1 MGSTNRDAKKFIFIY
16 LLLIM
21 IFIMWYLWS
30 SYNYTDIYKFFLFYS
45 GAAYLISSVS
55 IDLSKYALDIC
66 KNTVGQLRAKEELHR
81 QEATLILKNLA
92 HQCSDPG
99 AMEELINYLFAVLNG
114 KDLLNIL
121 YQTIF
126 WLTMFLC
133 TM

>member
-1 MGSTNRDAKKFIFIY
+1 
-16 LLLIM
+16 M

-66 KNTVGQLRAKEELHR
+66 KNTVGQLHAKEELHR

-121 YQTIF
+121 FQTIF

>member
-1 MGSTNRDAKKFIFIY
+1 MPRSSYSFIFFSQW
-16 LLLIM
+16 LLP
-21 IFIMWYLWS
+21 F
-30 SYNYTDIYKFFLFYS
+30 DIYGLHTIILIHINFSFFYS